1 MDLGRGKKS
10 TRSATP
16 SSEIYRVDRM
26 LDEGRYVCF
35 VVKATFCGGEM
46 LKNPPLS
53 LSRSLQKTDGESN
66 SGLGDRQQLWGE
78 PGMGVDAGSP
88 SKLTST

>member
-1 MDLGRGKKS
+1 
-10 TRSATP
+10 
-16 SSEIYRVDRM
+16 M

-53 LSRSLQKTDGESN
+53 LSSSLQKTDGESN
-66 SGLGDRQQLWGE
+66 SGLGDRQQLWRE
-78 PGMGVDAGSP
+78 PGRGVDAGSP